1 MVAGVQEPGEDDLR
15 AATVWARLPPPLCSR
30 MIEPVLVLRMMLEM
44 MAVTPGRDQSRGST
58 DQSRG
63 STDQSRGSTD
73 QSSGVIPACLHCPR
87 AVVQS
92 ELVSFTKQA
101 AGS

>member
-63 STDQSRGSTD
+63 STDQS
-73 QSSGVIPACLHCPR
+73 SGVIPACLHCPR

>member
-1 MVAGVQEPGEDDLR
+1 VVAGVQEPGEDDLR
-15 AATVWARLPPPLCSR
+15 AATVWARLPPPSCSR
-30 MIEPVLVLRMMLEM
+30 MIEPVLVLRMMLET
-44 MAVTPGRDQSRGST
+44 MAVTPGR
-58 DQSRG
+58 
-63 STDQSRGSTD
+63 DQSRGSTD

>member
-1 MVAGVQEPGEDDLR
+1 
-15 AATVWARLPPPLCSR
+15 

-44 MAVTPGRDQSRGST
+44 MAVTPGR